1 MSWLL
6 LSFWTWFVHRSA
18 GLLSL
23 DWAVEAT
30 PCTPEEILRALGCFR
45 WVRPNTPI
53 TALWYMCE
61 YPSPGSLKLHNISAT
76 AKPATTSLCCRCF
89 AKFALIQRQLAQESA
104 RLKARLMLQ
113 TDTVRNLS
121 AKLRVPLIFRSPARY
136 DDVRHASILFKR
148 IFGTFL
154 RDTWFLSTSL
164 LALVEDGGADSPFD
178 IRTLEDLVADTL
190 ILVRDKADSLRKLL
204 LQTENSCLPNIF
216 HQTCTADHL
225 AVFHSFPPVEGP
237 EPEGHAVDFLGI
249 ATNISTVCD
258 DQMPALLAPTRTL
271 DCIFRRMALP
281 STRFWPFLDE
291 EYFEWKDILET
302 SLRGAREGRN
312 LRMAEI
318 GSGPH
323 AIWAMR
329 AAKAFLQHAGPEVGC
344 ELLLVEPFDL
354 GDGSQLGEHIA
365 RNLPENRCKWVV
377 ETDPVESGKQLQAIL
392 GSGDPWD
399 LVDIDVQGGEHAMLR
414 GMAPWLV
421 GRVRRLHISTHSRRI
436 HSDILRWLQLAG
448 WTILAQFTFL
458 SAAGPKEVPLGPFVN
473 CDGHISAVHTSTEE
487 KNRECGDDR
496 TLELIADPQNSGSV
510 FQVASLYN
518 CLQMQEPGDSP
529 EDGVTCY
536 AETTTQGSVC
546 AIACPA
552 ATVFRNYFLNGVGQG
567 RGQQMDLLTHV
578 GDLVGNRKEGYW
590 IVRNGF
596 MMPRPGGKLIDLGE
610 RLASDQILA
619 DDVASRV
626 RVGVHWD
633 TQVLLDD
640 ISHNVC
646 QVCCSAPAVAFSK
659 IVKAQHWAPFAI
671 SLLTGAYDATLAAGA
686 ILAARR
692 RQRVKVFLTAIGA
705 GALGNRPSWI
715 YQAVDRV
722 LEAYKSAPLDV
733 YLIHFSRT
741 DKFERLQGSR
751 PEPVPRNRSSLD
763 DRVAAMQ
770 KEVGEANMLHKTQRY
785 PMMGSPTAARD
796 NMSLMIAKAF
806 AYFDSNGDGVIDID
820 ECTYIL
826 RSLDPAFFT
835 QEKVRQ
841 LAAQAD
847 ADSDGY
853 IHYAE
858 FIAWI
863 LDSDSVMTSH
873 LSQLFR
879 HCTCQQWPAG
889 RLYSLIP
896 EPGYL
901 EVAES
906 MPDGILPESPLKL
919 ARAQV
924 VLFLLSCI
932 IGIESSTRDQRR
944 IVAVTSVKDIL
955 PQFSDDQV
963 CDALVQSN
971 EDISRAVELLMSQ
984 QPTSKQ
990 SKKKEKHKNR
1000 EARAQ
1005 AEAVVMGRGVGRQP
1019 TSPEKKGRFVGGIL
1033 SAAAKLRKKLRE
1045 IERIEDKV
1053 ARGEKVD
1060 PLQLPK
1066 LDKKRETEVELRAAE
1081 HKILQE
1087 EEERRQQEEQLRKQE
1102 EWERH
1107 REAQEAERRRQ
1118 EDAYQ
1123 HQAAARIM
1131 PEPVRQHPSWLVSGE
1146 SEIAQPASEPNH
1158 DRQNMRNEL
1167 LNMLHKAPQESKG
1180 MGFTQ
1185 SEQTANHLGGG
1196 SYTRGPPRPQLPEH
1210 ASLANGFGRAD
1221 GSAPS
1226 MPQDVNVSA
1235 RCLPLFN
1242 LRSETESIP
1251 FLGAEAYQRPYSQ
1264 YNSYEHY
1271 GQQYGS
1277 QHYGSQQYGHQQ
1289 SRYHDWKQEDWRQRG
1304 SWNKEAPQEKP
1315 RPELPEDEAPKADWA
1330 NLYSTQLDIS
1340 SIPADKRAEAERIAK
1355 EIEQNSGGGDGWDRP
1370 DAGPGRANGKG
1381 QGDYGSKNG
1390 KSHGQGKSKK
1400 GKGSKG
1406 KAPYW
1411 SKDGPGRSEWQ
1422 PKHEEWQPKH
1432 EDWQPKAEEWP
1443 KGADWVPQLQKLNWI
1458 ILSVPVV
1465 FCSGRINLP

>member
-6 LSFWTWFVHRSA
+6 LSFWTFVHQSA

-23 DWAVEAT
+23 GWAVEAT
-30 PCTPEEILRALGCFR
+30 PCTPEEILRALDCFR
-45 WVRPNTPI
+45 WVRPNSPI

-61 YPSPGSLKLHNISAT
+61 YPSPRSLKLHNISAT

-104 RLKARLMLQ
+104 RLKAQLMLQ
-113 TDTVRNLS
+113 TDTVRNLTVQ
-121 AKLRVPLIFRSPARY
+121 LRVPLIFRSPARY
-136 DDVRHASILFKR
+136 DDVRRASILFKGV
-148 IFGTFL
+148 FGKFL
-154 RDTWFLSTSL
+154 RDAWVLSTSL
-164 LALVEDGGADSPFD
+164 LALVGDGGADSFD

-190 ILVRDKADSLRKLL
+190 ILVRDRAIALRKLL

-237 EPEGHAVDFLGI
+237 EPEGHAVDFLGCRLQNRYSLFKI
-249 ATNISTVCD
+249 GRDGGISTNITTVCD

-281 STRFWPFLDE
+281 RTEAALCSAFK
-291 EYFEWKDILET
+291 EWKDILET

-365 RNLPENRCKWVV
+365 RNLPELCPHSEAQEGRCKWVV

-399 LVDIDVQGGEHAMLR
+399 LVDIDVQGAEHAMLQ

-421 GRVRRLHISTHSRRI
+421 GRARRLHISTHSRRI

-473 CDGHISAVHTSTEE
+473 CDGHISA
-487 KNRECGDDR
+487 DR

-590 IVRNGF
+590 VVRNGF

-763 DRVAAMQ
+763 ERVAAMQ

-785 PMMGSPTAARD
+785 PMRGS
-796 NMSLMIAKAF
+796 
-806 AYFDSNGDGVIDID
+806 
-820 ECTYIL
+820 
-826 RSLDPAFFT
+826 RS
-835 QEKVRQ
+835 
-841 LAAQAD
+841 
-847 ADSDGY
+847 
-853 IHYAE
+853 
-858 FIAWI
+858 
-863 LDSDSVMTSH
+863 
-873 LSQLFR
+873 
-879 HCTCQQWPAG
+879 
-889 RLYSLIP
+889 
-896 EPGYL
+896 
-901 EVAES
+901 
-906 MPDGILPESPLKL
+906 
-919 ARAQV
+919 
-924 VLFLLSCI
+924 
-932 IGIESSTRDQRR
+932 
-944 IVAVTSVKDIL
+944 
-955 PQFSDDQV
+955 
-963 CDALVQSN
+963 
-971 EDISRAVELLMSQ
+971 
-984 QPTSKQ
+984 
-990 SKKKEKHKNR
+990 
-1000 EARAQ
+1000 
-1005 AEAVVMGRGVGRQP
+1005 GVGQVQP
-1019 TSPEKKGRFVGGIL
+1019 
-1033 SAAAKLRKKLRE
+1033 
-1045 IERIEDKV
+1045 
-1053 ARGEKVD
+1053 
-1060 PLQLPK
+1060 
-1066 LDKKRETEVELRAAE
+1066 
-1081 HKILQE
+1081 
-1087 EEERRQQEEQLRKQE
+1087 
-1102 EWERH
+1102 
-1107 REAQEAERRRQ
+1107 
-1118 EDAYQ
+1118 
-1123 HQAAARIM
+1123 
-1131 PEPVRQHPSWLVSGE
+1131 
-1146 SEIAQPASEPNH
+1146 
-1158 DRQNMRNEL
+1158 
-1167 LNMLHKAPQESKG
+1167 
-1180 MGFTQ
+1180 
-1185 SEQTANHLGGG
+1185 
-1196 SYTRGPPRPQLPEH
+1196 
-1210 ASLANGFGRAD
+1210 
-1221 GSAPS
+1221 
-1226 MPQDVNVSA
+1226 A
-1235 RCLPLFN
+1235 RCL
-1242 LRSETESIP
+1242 
-1251 FLGAEAYQRPYSQ
+1251 
-1264 YNSYEHY
+1264 
-1271 GQQYGS
+1271 
-1277 QHYGSQQYGHQQ
+1277 
-1289 SRYHDWKQEDWRQRG
+1289 
-1304 SWNKEAPQEKP
+1304 
-1315 RPELPEDEAPKADWA
+1315 
-1330 NLYSTQLDIS
+1330 
-1340 SIPADKRAEAERIAK
+1340 KRAVLQENMKPFSRCLEMISRWVTVGI
-1355 EIEQNSGGGDGWDRP
+1355 GGL
-1370 DAGPGRANGKG
+1370 GRCSRA
-1381 QGDYGSKNG
+1381 
-1390 KSHGQGKSKK
+1390 
-1400 GKGSKG
+1400 
-1406 KAPYW
+1406 A
-1411 SKDGPGRSEWQ
+1411 
-1422 PKHEEWQPKH
+1422 
-1432 EDWQPKAEEWP
+1432 
-1443 KGADWVPQLQKLNWI
+1443 
-1458 ILSVPVV
+1458 LS
-1465 FCSGRINLP
+1465 

>member
-1 MSWLL
+1 MSLLL
-6 LSFWTWFVHRSA
+6 LSFWTFVHQSA
-18 GLLSL
+18 GLPSL

-30 PCTPEEILRALGCFR
+30 PCTPEQILRALDCFR

-61 YPSPGSLKLHNISAT
+61 YPSPRSFKLHNISAT

-104 RLKARLMLQ
+104 RLKAQLMLQ
-113 TDTVRNLS
+113 TDTIRNLT
-121 AKLRVPLIFRSPARY
+121 AQLRVPLIFRSPARH
-136 DDVRHASILFKR
+136 DDVRRASILFKR
-148 IFGTFL
+148 VFGKFL
-154 RDTWFLSTSL
+154 RDAWFLSTSL
-164 LALVEDGGADSPFD
+164 LALVGDGGADSFD

-190 ILVRDKADSLRKLL
+190 ILVRDKADALRKLL

-237 EPEGHAVDFLGI
+237 EPEGYAVDFLGCRLQRSLFTI
-249 ATNISTVCD
+249 H
-258 DQMPALLAPTRTL
+258 
-271 DCIFRRMALP
+271 
-281 STRFWPFLDE
+281 
-291 EYFEWKDILET
+291 
-302 SLRGAREGRN
+302 SLRSIGKF
-312 LRMAEI
+312 
-318 GSGPH
+318 GSGL
-323 AIWAMR
+323 WT
-329 AAKAFLQHAGPEVGC
+329 AFFAEWRCPEG
-344 ELLLVEPFDL
+344 
-354 GDGSQLGEHIA
+354 
-365 RNLPENRCKWVV
+365 RCKWVV

-399 LVDIDVQGGEHAMLR
+399 LVDIDVQGAEHAMLQ

-473 CDGHISAVHTSTEE
+473 CDGHISA
-487 KNRECGDDR
+487 DR

-590 IVRNGF
+590 VVRNGF

-751 PEPVPRNRSSLD
+751 PEPIPRNRSSLD
-763 DRVAAMQ
+763 ERVAAMQ

-863 LDSDSVMTSH
+863 LDSDSVMTSRV
-873 LSQLFR
+873 LAASSF
-879 HCTCQQWPAG
+879 
-889 RLYSLIP
+889 
-896 EPGYL
+896 
-901 EVAES
+901 VAES

-919 ARAQV
+919 A
-924 VLFLLSCI
+924 
-932 IGIESSTRDQRR
+932 
-944 IVAVTSVKDIL
+944 
-955 PQFSDDQV
+955 
-963 CDALVQSN
+963 
-971 EDISRAVELLMSQ
+971 SRAR
-984 QPTSKQ
+984 PAT
-990 SKKKEKHKNR
+990 
-1000 EARAQ
+1000 
-1005 AEAVVMGRGVGRQP
+1005 
-1019 TSPEKKGRFVGGIL
+1019 
-1033 SAAAKLRKKLRE
+1033 
-1045 IERIEDKV
+1045 
-1053 ARGEKVD
+1053 
-1060 PLQLPK
+1060 
-1066 LDKKRETEVELRAAE
+1066 
-1081 HKILQE
+1081 
-1087 EEERRQQEEQLRKQE
+1087 
-1102 EWERH
+1102 
-1107 REAQEAERRRQ
+1107 
-1118 EDAYQ
+1118 
-1123 HQAAARIM
+1123 
-1131 PEPVRQHPSWLVSGE
+1131 SGE
-1146 SEIAQPASEPNH
+1146 MS
-1158 DRQNMRNEL
+1158 
-1167 LNMLHKAPQESKG
+1167 
-1180 MGFTQ
+1180 F
-1185 SEQTANHLGGG
+1185 
-1196 SYTRGPPRPQLPEH
+1196 
-1210 ASLANGFGRAD
+1210 F
-1221 GSAPS
+1221 
-1226 MPQDVNVSA
+1226 
-1235 RCLPLFN
+1235 
-1242 LRSETESIP
+1242 
-1251 FLGAEAYQRPYSQ
+1251 
-1264 YNSYEHY
+1264 
-1271 GQQYGS
+1271 
-1277 QHYGSQQYGHQQ
+1277 
-1289 SRYHDWKQEDWRQRG
+1289 
-1304 SWNKEAPQEKP
+1304 
-1315 RPELPEDEAPKADWA
+1315 
-1330 NLYSTQLDIS
+1330 
-1340 SIPADKRAEAERIAK
+1340 
-1355 EIEQNSGGGDGWDRP
+1355 
-1370 DAGPGRANGKG
+1370 
-1381 QGDYGSKNG
+1381 
-1390 KSHGQGKSKK
+1390 
-1400 GKGSKG
+1400 
-1406 KAPYW
+1406 
-1411 SKDGPGRSEWQ
+1411 
-1422 PKHEEWQPKH
+1422 
-1432 EDWQPKAEEWP
+1432 
-1443 KGADWVPQLQKLNWI
+1443 
-1458 ILSVPVV
+1458 
-1465 FCSGRINLP
+1465 

>member
-1 MSWLL
+1 MSRLL
-6 LSFWTWFVHRSA
+6 LSFWTWFVHQSA

-30 PCTPEEILRALGCFR
+30 PCTPEEILTALGCFR
-45 WVRPNTPI
+45 WVRPQTPI

-61 YPSPGSLKLHNISAT
+61 HPSPRSLKLHNISAT

-104 RLKARLMLQ
+104 RLKTQLMLQ

-121 AKLRVPLIFRSPARY
+121 TELRVPLIFRSPARY
-136 DDVRHASILFKR
+136 DDVRRASILFSR
-148 IFGTFL
+148 VFGKFL
-154 RDTWFLSTSL
+154 RDAWFLSTSL
-164 LALVEDGGADSPFD
+164 LALVEDGGADSSFD
-178 IRTLEDLVADTL
+178 FRTLEGLVADTL
-190 ILVRDKADSLRKLL
+190 ILVRHNTDSLRKLL
-204 LQTENSCLPNIF
+204 LKTENSCLPNIF

-225 AVFHSFPPVEGP
+225 AVFHSFPPVEG
-237 EPEGHAVDFLGI
+237 I
-249 ATNISTVCD
+249 ATNITTVCD
-258 DQMPALLAPTRTL
+258 YQMSALLAPTRSGRTSSKQHFVEMDLNLVNTL
-271 DCIFRRMALP
+271 LGTCR
-281 STRFWPFLDE
+281 S
-291 EYFEWKDILET
+291 FE
-302 SLRGAREGRN
+302 G
-312 LRMAEI
+312 
-318 GSGPH
+318 
-323 AIWAMR
+323 
-329 AAKAFLQHAGPEVGC
+329 
-344 ELLLVEPFDL
+344 
-354 GDGSQLGEHIA
+354 
-365 RNLPENRCKWVV
+365 RCKWVV

-399 LVDIDVQGGEHAMLR
+399 LVDIDVQGAEHAMLQ

-458 SAAGPKEVPLGPFVN
+458 LFGRNIYYADSFVAPIGATTGFVRFPDDDSLAQRLFFIWRSAAGPKEVPLGPFVN
-473 CDGHISAVHTSTEE
+473 CDGHISAVHTSEE

-567 RGQQMDLLTHV
+567 RGQQQIDLLTHV

-590 IVRNGF
+590 VVRNGF

-751 PEPVPRNRSSLD
+751 PEPVPRNRSTLD

-863 LDSDSVMTSH
+863 LDSDSVMTSRV
-873 LSQLFR
+873 LAASSF
-879 HCTCQQWPAG
+879 
-889 RLYSLIP
+889 
-896 EPGYL
+896 
-901 EVAES
+901 VAES

-919 ARAQV
+919 A
-924 VLFLLSCI
+924 
-932 IGIESSTRDQRR
+932 
-944 IVAVTSVKDIL
+944 
-955 PQFSDDQV
+955 
-963 CDALVQSN
+963 
-971 EDISRAVELLMSQ
+971 SRAR
-984 QPTSKQ
+984 PAT
-990 SKKKEKHKNR
+990 
-1000 EARAQ
+1000 
-1005 AEAVVMGRGVGRQP
+1005 
-1019 TSPEKKGRFVGGIL
+1019 
-1033 SAAAKLRKKLRE
+1033 
-1045 IERIEDKV
+1045 
-1053 ARGEKVD
+1053 
-1060 PLQLPK
+1060 
-1066 LDKKRETEVELRAAE
+1066 
-1081 HKILQE
+1081 
-1087 EEERRQQEEQLRKQE
+1087 
-1102 EWERH
+1102 
-1107 REAQEAERRRQ
+1107 
-1118 EDAYQ
+1118 
-1123 HQAAARIM
+1123 
-1131 PEPVRQHPSWLVSGE
+1131 SGE
-1146 SEIAQPASEPNH
+1146 MS
-1158 DRQNMRNEL
+1158 
-1167 LNMLHKAPQESKG
+1167 
-1180 MGFTQ
+1180 F
-1185 SEQTANHLGGG
+1185 
-1196 SYTRGPPRPQLPEH
+1196 
-1210 ASLANGFGRAD
+1210 F
-1221 GSAPS
+1221 
-1226 MPQDVNVSA
+1226 
-1235 RCLPLFN
+1235 
-1242 LRSETESIP
+1242 
-1251 FLGAEAYQRPYSQ
+1251 
-1264 YNSYEHY
+1264 
-1271 GQQYGS
+1271 
-1277 QHYGSQQYGHQQ
+1277 
-1289 SRYHDWKQEDWRQRG
+1289 
-1304 SWNKEAPQEKP
+1304 
-1315 RPELPEDEAPKADWA
+1315 
-1330 NLYSTQLDIS
+1330 
-1340 SIPADKRAEAERIAK
+1340 
-1355 EIEQNSGGGDGWDRP
+1355 
-1370 DAGPGRANGKG
+1370 
-1381 QGDYGSKNG
+1381 
-1390 KSHGQGKSKK
+1390 
-1400 GKGSKG
+1400 
-1406 KAPYW
+1406 
-1411 SKDGPGRSEWQ
+1411 
-1422 PKHEEWQPKH
+1422 
-1432 EDWQPKAEEWP
+1432 
-1443 KGADWVPQLQKLNWI
+1443 
-1458 ILSVPVV
+1458 
-1465 FCSGRINLP
+1465 